1 MESNQIDLW
10 FIPFR
15 KLICKKHI
23 KNFLDKKEL
32 TRGNSFKYDI
42 LKERYFYYHFAFRK
56 IISKYIDIN
65 PKKIKYTYTH
75 NNKPYIKGSSYH
87 FNFSHSQNLAFCGI
101 YRNNSIGVD
110 IEVIK
115 NNLSFYS
122 ISQIFYSKKELK
134 EWQILPQLQKTNA
147 FYQIWTAK
155 EAYGKLKGIGLNYPL
170 NEVTIAHIQEKDK
183 MQLFSG
189 IEGEYCSLYQS
200 TFSKDGIPYMY
211 SVVIP
216 FQKDCCKIEIYK
228 KYMKPC

>member
-1 MESNQIDLW
+1 MIESNQIDLW

-15 KLICKKHI
+15 KLTCKKYI
-23 KNFLDKKEL
+23 KNLLDEQEL

-42 LKERYFYYHFAFRK
+42 LKERYFYYHFAFRN
-56 IISKYIDIN
+56 ILSKYMDIH
-65 PKKIKYTYTH
+65 PKEIKYTYTQ

-87 FNFSHSQNLAFCGI
+87 FNFSHSQDIAFLGI
-101 YRNNSIGVD
+101 QRDSSIGVD

-115 NNLSFYS
+115 SNLSFYS

-134 EWQILPQLQKTNA
+134 EWQTLPQLQKTNV

-155 EAYGKLKGIGLNYPL
+155 EAYGKLKGVGLNYPL
-170 NEVTIAHIQEKDK
+170 TKVTIPRIKEKDK
-183 MQLFSG
+183 LQSFSG

-211 SVVIP
+211 SVAIP
-216 FQKDCCKIEIYK
+216 FQKISCKIEIYEE
-228 KYMKPC
+228 